1 MLTKLSG
8 ATSKKI
14 KSTLRE
20 TGFLIIA
27 PKNYNFRSHRRRQIV
42 LDHAS
47 CWLSTRMKTDE
58 HPHHHVTHIAAE
70 FFREKC
76 VLLLFET
83 SVIVALYCNI

>member
-1 MLTKLSG
+1 MKLSG

-14 KSTLRE
+14 KSTEWE

-27 PKNYNFRSHRRRQIV
+27 PKNCNFRSHRRRQII
-42 LDHAS
+42 LNHTS
-47 CWLSTRMKTDE
+47 YWLSSKTDK
-58 HPHHHVTHIAAE
+58 HPHHNVTHIAAE
-70 FFREKC
+70 IFREKC

>member
-1 MLTKLSG
+1 MKLSG
-8 ATSKKI
+8 ATSKRI
-14 KSTLRE
+14 KSTLWE

-27 PKNYNFRSHRRRQIV
+27 PKIIILEVTGGDKLFQIMPI
-42 LDHAS
+42 AG
-47 CWLSTRMKTDE
+47 LSTHMKTDKY
-58 HPHHHVTHIAAE
+58 PHHHVTHIAAE